1 MELTNMMNTDIRE
14 IKRLN
19 LIRLMEE
26 HKLKSAD
33 LARLIERDPPY
44 IAAILKPTG
53 KVGSR
58 SLGRKLLKAICDKLN
73 IDESEFVKIPI
84 EDGQNGQADDNFG
97 RDWSDDLKNLC
108 LELKEILETA
118 DDVSIAALK
127 MNMAMIKG
135 AVKDRATAKKDRE
148 ERIRLKKRVDHLEKE
163 LKTREPHGCAEAPG
177 DYLPTAEKET

>member
-1 MELTNMMNTDIRE
+1 M
-14 IKRLN
+14 
-19 LIRLMEE
+19 
-26 HKLKSAD
+26 
-33 LARLIERDPPY
+33 
-44 IAAILKPTG
+44 
-53 KVGSR
+53 
-58 SLGRKLLKAICDKLN
+58 LL
-73 IDESEFVKIPI
+73 IDEILTRLKKYLGTEVDAEIARALNVSPQRLSNWPKRGTIPWV
-84 EDGQNGQADDNFG
+84 ELCTFAVERNLSFDWLLTGHEKGYTSDFSA
-97 RDWSDDLKNLC
+97 DWSDDLKNLC

-135 AVKDRATAKKDRE
+135 AVKDRVTAKKDRE